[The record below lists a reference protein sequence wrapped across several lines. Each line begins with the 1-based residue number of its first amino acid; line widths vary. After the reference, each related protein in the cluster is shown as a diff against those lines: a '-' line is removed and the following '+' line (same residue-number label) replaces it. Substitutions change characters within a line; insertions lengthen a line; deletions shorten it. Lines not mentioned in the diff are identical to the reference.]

1 MLNNLSDFVFKFKK
15 TTVIVWIALLS
26 GLLALSGQI
35 GSSYSDSLTL
45 PDSESKVASTLL
57 EGFQASAQ
65 KTSTSSS
72 SSSSSSGS
80 SSETMIQVVFASTKV
95 ALSEAQIAP
104 ALQAIAAVDHVTAI
118 QSPFKLGAKAFS
130 TDGLIA
136 TSNVALDV
144 DRQLATVPIQNIL
157 AVADKYSSSSF
168 SIAFLGNGVADA
180 ENPSSSTSSEVFGLG
195 IAAIVLLLTFG
206 SLVSALTPILIA
218 IVALGC
224 STATI
229 GLLSNYFEISNNGP
243 ILGAL
248 MGLSVGIDYALFIV
262 TRFRKEI
269 TNGNDVATSLRLAM
283 RTSGRAVLFAGII
296 VSFAVLGIF
305 AVQISVLDGLAIS
318 AFVAVLISLAAAMTL
333 LPALLSLLGSRI
345 NRLALPRLRKT
356 GSSGEFG
363 WWSRMATTV
372 SKRPWLWM
380 LSVSL
385 VMLTL
390 CVPALSIQLGQA
402 NSGSD
407 AKGTTTKAAYDL
419 LTEAFGDGYL
429 TPLTAAVTLSSKS
442 TVVDLNNLTKKVA
455 EDEGVAAVTQATMDV
470 GGELATFTIYP
481 TTSGEDDLTNQLI
494 ARLRSVTIPEA
505 TDGTGLKAYIGG
517 GTASYYDLASTVRDR
532 LALFIGAVVAV
543 SMVFLLFLFRSI
555 AIPIKSAL
563 MNLLSV
569 GAAIGAVTAV
579 FQWGWGAELLGVA
592 VGPIEPFVPILMFA
606 ILFGLSMDYEV
617 FLVSKIQEDYLRTKD
632 NRGSVRRGLQ
642 SSAGIITAAASI
654 MVAVFLSFL
663 LADMR
668 IIQELA
674 TGLTVAIILDAT
686 LVRSILVPALMQ
698 LLGDRNW
705 WLPKFLAK
713 RLPTIKLED
722 EN

>member
-157 AVADKYSSSSF
+157 AVADEYSSSSF

-429 TPLTAAVTLSSKS
+429 TPLTAAVTLTSKS

-654 MVAVFLSFL
+654 MVAVVLSFL

>member
-168 SIAFLGNGVADA
+168 SIEFLGNGVADA

>member
-157 AVADKYSSSSF
+157 AVADEYSSSSF